1 MKKQIN
7 FKKEHGFFF
16 LIFMAAIFQSCVVYN
31 PYSKQQV
38 SVPDIVQMS
47 KDGLSSKAIISDLG
61 HTHSV
66 YTLKA
71 DQLAKLRDEGVQD
84 SVINYMQK
92 TQLDAVR
99 RDQSIAD
106 SYYGW
111 SGGYYGPY
119 GGFGFGWPF
128 GYYGYG
134 YGWGFGPTIVLH
146 GGGYYGGG
154 YRGGFHGGG
163 GRGGMRR

>member
-1 MKKQIN
+1 MKTQIN
-7 FKKEHGFFF
+7 IKNVTGFFF
-16 LIFMAAIFQSCVVYN
+16 AIFAAAILQSCVVYN
-31 PYSKQQV
+31 PYSQQQV

-47 KDGLSSKAIISDLG
+47 KDGLSSKAIIRDLRQ
-61 HTHSV
+61 THSI

-92 TQLDAVR
+92 THLDAVR
-99 RDQSIAD
+99 RDQSMAD

-111 SGGYYGPY
+111 AGGYYGPY
-119 GGFGFGWPF
+119 GGFG
-128 GYYGYG
+128 
-134 YGWGFGPTIVLH
+134 
-146 GGGYYGGG
+146 GGYYGG